1 MKFIAKALFAT
12 TLALSLGTQA
22 QAAGEYPNKPIKFI
36 VPYSPGGLGDT
47 FSRALTKNLSERLK
61 QTIVVENKPGAGQII
76 AMEAMLREPA
86 DGYTLLL
93 GSMTSL
99 STNLG
104 SYEKLPYDPVKDV
117 APVSRLFSTPLFLT
131 VNTDLGVKS
140 VKELA
145 ELAKKE
151 PGKLSYA
158 TLGKGG
164 SLHLAGELF
173 AQTAGLELIPVGY
186 KGSAPAV
193 TDVMGGFVTMIF
205 DGGSTVIPHARAGKM
220 RILAVTSDKRSE
232 SYPEAPTMREAGFP
246 DVHIGVWW
254 GLVTRNGV
262 PDDVIARL
270 NKEVNVVLADPAFK
284 KSFSAS
290 GISIEGSTPQEFSAF
305 MRSEA
310 ERWPSFMKKIGV
322 TPQ

>member
-1 MKFIAKALFAT
+1 MKLIAKAIFAAT
-12 TLALSLGTQA
+12 MALSLGAQA
-22 QAAGEYPNKPIKFI
+22 QSASGYPNKPIKFI

-61 QTIVVENKPGAGQII
+61 QTIIVDNKPGAGQII
-76 AMEAMLREPA
+76 AVEALLREPS

-104 SYEKLPYDPVKDV
+104 SYEKLPYDPINDV
-117 APVSRLFSTPLFLT
+117 APVSKLFSTPLFLT
-131 VNTDLGVKS
+131 VNTELGVKS
-140 VKELA
+140 PKELA
-145 ELAKKE
+145 EMAKKQ

-158 TLGKGG
+158 TLGPGG

-173 AQTAGLELIPVGY
+173 AQAAGVQLIPVGY

-205 DGGSTVIPHARAGKM
+205 DGGSTVIPHARSGKM
-220 RILAVTSDKRSE
+220 RILAVTGDKRSE
-232 SYPEAPTMREAGFP
+232 SYPEAPTMKEAGFP
-246 DVHIGVWW
+246 DVHIGVWF
-254 GLVTRNGV
+254 GLVARKGT
-262 PDDVIARL
+262 PSDVVARL
-270 NKEVNVVLADPAFK
+270 NREVNVILADPAFK
-284 KSFSAS
+284 QSFSTS
-290 GISIEGSTPQEFSAF
+290 GISIEGSTPEEFSAF
-305 MRSEA
+305 VQAEA
-310 ERWPSFMKKIGV
+310 KRWPAFMKKVGV

>member
-1 MKFIAKALFAT
+1 MKTIAKLLVAT
-12 TLALSLGTQA
+12 TVALSLGAHA
-22 QAAGEYPNKPIKFI
+22 QSTGPYPNKPIKFI

-47 FSRALTKNLSERLK
+47 FSRALTKSLGERLN
-61 QTIVVENKPGAGQII
+61 QSIIVENKPGAGQII
-76 AMEAMLREPA
+76 AMEAMLHEPS
-86 DGYTLLL
+86 DGDTLLL

-104 SYEKLPYDPVKDV
+104 SYTKLPYDPINDV
-117 APVSRLFSTPLFLT
+117 APVSKLFSTPLFLA
-131 VNTDLGVKS
+131 VNADLGVKS
-140 VKELA
+140 PKELA
-145 ELAKKE
+145 EMAKQQ

-173 AQTAGLELIPVGY
+173 AQAAGAQLIPVGY

-205 DGGSTVIPHARAGKM
+205 DAGTTVIPHARAGKL

-232 SYPEAPTMREAGFP
+232 SYPEAPTMKEAGFP
-246 DVHIGVWW
+246 EVTIGVWW
-254 GLVTRNGV
+254 GLVARKGA
-262 PDDVIARL
+262 PADVIKRL
-270 NKEVNVVLADPAFK
+270 NQEVNVVLADPAFR

-290 GISIEGSTPQEFSAF
+290 GITIEGSTTEEFASF
-305 MRSEA
+305 MLDEVH
-310 ERWPSFMKKIGV
+310 RWPAFMKKIGV